1 MNLDLLLNLLG
12 TSIDII
18 LLFYF
23 TQGSDLRR
31 SYIYSIMLY
40 CIFGFSVIFLN
51 LHSFPFI
58 FKIIYEIIFILL
70 LNKFLYSDFSFISN
84 LKSILLFYLC
94 LSICELLTVG
104 ISAVF
109 FNFSSLGT
117 IFANKL
123 ISMELI
129 IFTKTLSFIVLYIVF
144 RFGQN
149 NIFTYTKFEIS
160 LYFLPIIINLF
171 LIFTIIY
178 ILKTTKHNIPP
189 EYSQTLLLIS
199 IVCLI
204 SSFCHFILFDL
215 YILKKVKKDYITF
228 VENQEK
234 KTYDYYQKR
243 LEDSKNLILRHDL
256 KNQLLALKYSTN
268 EISQNHID
276 SLLTQIP
283 NSVYDIN
290 TGNPFIDVLVSEKIS
305 LAQNQNI
312 KCDICINLKGISFIK
327 NMDFC
332 SLFGNLLDNC
342 IEATSGFTL
351 PQYALCGYK
360 VKAFDFLIKPLSYSQ
375 LKKVLTSSLS
385 ELSIK
390 SEEFLIVKNS
400 SSIYKLNFSEIMY
413 LETYNRNI
421 LFHLNHGAKIIGH
434 KK

>member
-1 MNLDLLLNLLG
+1 M
-12 TSIDII
+12 
-18 LLFYF
+18 
-23 TQGSDLRR
+23 
-31 SYIYSIMLY
+31 
-40 CIFGFSVIFLN
+40 
-51 LHSFPFI
+51 
-58 FKIIYEIIFILL
+58 
-70 LNKFLYSDFSFISN
+70 
-84 LKSILLFYLC
+84 
-94 LSICELLTVG
+94 
-104 ISAVF
+104 
-109 FNFSSLGT
+109 
-117 IFANKL
+117 
-123 ISMELI
+123 
-129 IFTKTLSFIVLYIVF
+129 
-144 RFGQN
+144 
-149 NIFTYTKFEIS
+149 
-160 LYFLPIIINLF
+160 
-171 LIFTIIY
+171 
-178 ILKTTKHNIPP
+178 
-189 EYSQTLLLIS
+189 
-199 IVCLI
+199 
-204 SSFCHFILFDL
+204 
-215 YILKKVKKDYITF
+215 
-228 VENQEK
+228 
-234 KTYDYYQKR
+234 
-243 LEDSKNLILRHDL
+243 
-256 KNQLLALKYSTN
+256 ALKYSTN

-312 KCDICINLKGISFIK
+312 KCDICINLKDISFIK

-360 VKAFDFLIKPLSYSQ
+360 VKAFDFLIKPFSYSQ

-434 KK
+434 KKMKEYEKLLDNQFYRCHSSYIVNMHYITSIQKGSVTINKKIDIPISRYKKKNFENSYTIFLCNLL

>member
-178 ILKTTKHNIPP
+178 ILKTTK
-189 EYSQTLLLIS
+189 L
-199 IVCLI
+199 
-204 SSFCHFILFDL
+204 
-215 YILKKVKKDYITF
+215 
-228 VENQEK
+228 
-234 KTYDYYQKR
+234 
-243 LEDSKNLILRHDL
+243 
-256 KNQLLALKYSTN
+256 
-268 EISQNHID
+268 
-276 SLLTQIP
+276 
-283 NSVYDIN
+283 
-290 TGNPFIDVLVSEKIS
+290 
-305 LAQNQNI
+305 
-312 KCDICINLKGISFIK
+312 
-327 NMDFC
+327 
-332 SLFGNLLDNC
+332 
-342 IEATSGFTL
+342 
-351 PQYALCGYK
+351 
-360 VKAFDFLIKPLSYSQ
+360 
-375 LKKVLTSSLS
+375 
-385 ELSIK
+385 
-390 SEEFLIVKNS
+390 
-400 SSIYKLNFSEIMY
+400 
-413 LETYNRNI
+413 
-421 LFHLNHGAKIIGH
+421 
-434 KK
+434 